1 MERTM
6 EKTYKSAA
14 GRLKIL
20 GVVIAAVLVLSLAW
34 HFNIQ
39 LQLMRL
45 LDWISSL
52 GAVGALLFVLVYIAA
67 TVLFLPGMILTLG
80 AGFLYGVGIG
90 VVVVSIGS
98 TLGAT
103 LAFVIGRHL
112 ARDWVAEKVSGNEK
126 FEAIDGAVG
135 KEGWKIVGLLRL
147 SPIFPFNL
155 LNYSLGLTQVRL
167 KHFLL
172 ASWIGMLP
180 GTVMYVYIGSVAA
193 SLTALGAG
201 REARTAGEWTLYV
214 LGLLATVAV
223 TVYVTRIARRALR
236 EKVEKGD

>member
-1 MERTM
+1 M
-6 EKTYKSAA
+6 EKTNKSAA

-180 GTVMYVYIGSVAA
+180 GTVMYVYIGSIAA

>member
-6 EKTYKSAA
+6 EKTNKSTA

-112 ARDWVAEKVSGNEK
+112 ARDWVAKKVSGNEK

-180 GTVMYVYIGSVAA
+180 GTVMYVYIGSIAG